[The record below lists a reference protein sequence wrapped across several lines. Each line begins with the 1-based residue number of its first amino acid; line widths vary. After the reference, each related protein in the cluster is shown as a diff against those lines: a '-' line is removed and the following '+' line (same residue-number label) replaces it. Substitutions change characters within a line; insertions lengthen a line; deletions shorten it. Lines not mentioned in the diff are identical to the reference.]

1 MKSGDGGEGGGSVD
15 KLDGVYASVAERIRT
30 HLPTASAAERRIGRA
45 LLASYPAA
53 GLDTAGRLAAA
64 AGVSTA
70 SVVRYVTVLGFAGYR
85 EFQDALRDELDDRT
99 FSPLTVVPHDQEVG
113 STAELR
119 ATAAGLFERGIRE
132 TLAALPDHEVDNAAR
147 LLTDPRRR
155 ITVVGGR
162 FSHLLAEYLELH
174 LRLLRPGT
182 RVLDMR
188 ASDVAPFLVDVGR
201 RDVCVV
207 FDYRRYQRDVIEL
220 AQAASERGAS
230 VVLFTDPW
238 MSGAAG
244 AAEVV
249 LVARVEG
256 ASPFDSFVAAAA
268 VVETVLAAVL
278 RQLPPDAKSRM
289 ATIDRLVRDATTD

>member
-1 MKSGDGGEGGGSVD
+1 M
-15 KLDGVYASVAERIRT
+15 
-30 HLPTASAAERRIGRA
+30 
-45 LLASYPAA
+45 
-53 GLDTAGRLAAA
+53 
-64 AGVSTA
+64 
-70 SVVRYVTVLGFAGYR
+70 
-85 EFQDALRDELDDRT
+85 
-99 FSPLTVVPHDQEVG
+99 
-113 STAELR
+113 
-119 ATAAGLFERGIRE
+119 
-132 TLAALPDHEVDNAAR
+132 
-147 LLTDPRRR
+147 
-155 ITVVGGR
+155 
-162 FSHLLAEYLELH
+162 
-174 LRLLRPGT
+174 
-182 RVLDMR
+182 
-188 ASDVAPFLVDVGR
+188 APFLVDVGR
-201 RDVCVV
+201 KDVCVV

-289 ATIDRLVRDATTD
+289 ATIDRLGAGRDHRLDTKQRIHAGVLTRDR